1 MSLILY
7 LQIQHLYMHVRVY
20 WGFLKLVVMFALFL
34 HCYSD
39 IINISSFLYLV
50 LNMMTRIKKGVC
62 LLQHPSGSEAEKAPN
77 DGILLT

>member
-50 LNMMTRIKKGVC
+50 LNMMTRIKKACVSCSIHQGRK
-62 LLQHPSGSEAEKAPN
+62 QKKHPMTGYY
-77 DGILLT
+77 